1 MRTLVVYSS
10 RTGNTKKVADAIYEI
25 MPDGS
30 RIASV
35 EEDPNVEDYDFVA
48 AGFWVD
54 RGKPDRKAE
63 DYLKKIKG
71 KKIGLFA
78 TLGADPDSEHAK
90 DCIERAS
97 EMVKA
102 DNDLIG
108 HFVCQ
113 GKVDPKLIAM
123 FAKLPPDHPHA
134 ITPER
139 DALHRRA
146 STHPDQQDLRNAQVV
161 FKEMIAGLSIMGAES

>member
-54 RGKPDRKAE
+54 R
-63 DYLKKIKG
+63 
-71 KKIGLFA
+71 
-78 TLGADPDSEHAK
+78 
-90 DCIERAS
+90 
-97 EMVKA
+97 
-102 DNDLIG
+102 
-108 HFVCQ
+108 
-113 GKVDPKLIAM
+113 
-123 FAKLPPDHPHA
+123 
-134 ITPER
+134 
-139 DALHRRA
+139 
-146 STHPDQQDLRNAQVV
+146 
-161 FKEMIAGLSIMGAES
+161 ESQTEKQRTI